1 MNKKRCLVVNLIGGP
16 GCGKSTTTAG
26 LFYELKK
33 KGYNC
38 EMSLEFAKE
47 KVYEESFRTM
57 NDQIYIFGKQFH
69 KLWRLKDKVDIIIT
83 DSPLVISLYY
93 NKEESKHFDNFVVE
107 QYNKFN
113 NLLYFID
120 RGDIEF
126 QESGRLH
133 NKKQSIEIDNRL
145 KTILTEKGVEFKTVN
160 TCDALDS
167 ILKDIEKTLK
177 EEEENEHSF
186 DYPELKNL
194 TLYELQ
200 QRVDQC
206 VEHINKFGRRNL
218 YQSEFE
224 ELNTYLMEGYS
235 RSCTCSDE
243 EIEEFKRGISN
254 GTIGNNTLYN
264 PRTDRHLQTIRI
276 QLESR

>member
-1 MNKKRCLVVNLIGGP
+1 MDKKRCLVVNLIGGP

-38 EMSLEFAKE
+38 EMSLEFAKD

-57 NDQIYIFGKQFH
+57 DDQIYIFGKQFH
-69 KLWRLKDKVDIIIT
+69 KLWRMKDKVDIIIT
-83 DSPLVISLYY
+83 DSPLVVSLYY
-93 NKEESKHFDNFVVE
+93 NKEESQHFDNFVVE

-126 QESGRLH
+126 QESGRLQ
-133 NKKQSIEIDNRL
+133 NKKESIEIDNHI
-145 KTILTEKGVEFKTVN
+145 KTILTEKGVEFKTVE

-177 EEEENEHSF
+177 EENEHSF
-186 DYPELKNL
+186 DCPELKEL

-206 VEHINKFGRRNL
+206 VAHINNL
-218 YQSEFE
+218 VGEIYLRASLS

-235 RSCTCSDE
+235 RSCDCSDE
-243 EIEEFKRGISN
+243 EIEEFKQGISN
-254 GTIGNNTLYN
+254 DTIGNNILYN
-264 PRTDRHLQTIRI
+264 PRADKHLQTIRI
-276 QLESR
+276 QLKSR

>member
-1 MNKKRCLVVNLIGGP
+1 MDKKRCFVVNLIGGP

-38 EMSLEFAKE
+38 EMSLEFAKD

-57 NDQIYIFGKQFH
+57 DDQIYIFGKQFH

-83 DSPLVISLYY
+83 DSPLVVSLYY
-93 NKEESKHFDNFVVE
+93 NKEESNHFDNFVIE

-126 QESGRLH
+126 QESGRLQ
-133 NKKQSIEIDNRL
+133 NKKESIEIDNHI
-145 KTILTEKGVEFKTVN
+145 KTILTEKGVEFKTVE

-177 EEEENEHSF
+177 EENEHSF
-186 DYPELKNL
+186 DCPELKSL

-200 QRVDQC
+200 KRIDQC
-206 VEHINKFGRRNL
+206 VEHLNYLVGETYTKKSL
-218 YQSEFE
+218 D
-224 ELNTYLMEGYS
+224 ELNTYLMEGFS
-235 RSCTCSDE
+235 RSCICSDE
-243 EIEEFKRGISN
+243 EIEEFKRGIRN
-254 GTIGNNTLYN
+254 GTIGNNTLDN

-276 QLESR
+276 QLKKSR